1 MKNLTLIPF
10 DLPGKIYRSPL
21 PNGSFYYG
29 STTLNEMQI
38 NGIKRVITLVEE
50 SEWWHRA
57 GFDL

>member
-29 STTLNEMQI
+29 SSTLNEM
-38 NGIKRVITLVEE
+38 E
-50 SEWWHRA
+50 
-57 GFDL
+57 